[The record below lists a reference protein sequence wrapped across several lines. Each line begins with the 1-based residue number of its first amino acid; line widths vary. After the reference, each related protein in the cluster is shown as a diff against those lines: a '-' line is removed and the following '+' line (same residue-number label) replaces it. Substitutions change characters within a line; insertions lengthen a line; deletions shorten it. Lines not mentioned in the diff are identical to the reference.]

1 MFIPVETEAGTFLP
15 VVLILLG
22 SFLVVI
28 STAMTKSGR
37 EAKPKTGTD

>member
-1 MFIPVETEAGTFLP
+1 MFIPVETEAGMFLP

-28 STAMTKSGR
+28 SAAMAKTSR